1 MLDHHLGHPDVAA
14 AVIGAIKAVLEDSDL
29 RTPDHGG
36 VAGAADMTAAIRSAL
51 VHSAENKTVS

>member
-1 MLDHHLGHPDVAA
+1 MMLDHPLGDPDVAA

-36 VAGAADMTAAIRSAL
+36 VAGNGRYDRGDQERTCP
-51 VHSAENKTVS
+51 